1 MDAARSLLMQMMGDY
16 QGYREC
22 LLILVFDAYQVSE
35 HVETLY
41 KDQSIYVVYTKQAQ
55 TADMYIEKTTHE
67 LSNRYHVI
75 VATSDGLEQLIV
87 ISQGAHRM
95 SARELLKEVEATKK
109 IRMKEFN
116 ENQRRFRHL
125 PMEGMWDQLEE
136 KEKNEDE

>member
-1 MDAARSLLMQMMGDY
+1 
-16 QGYREC
+16 
-22 LLILVFDAYQVSE
+22 
-35 HVETLY
+35 
-41 KDQSIYVVYTKQAQ
+41 
-55 TADMYIEKTTHE
+55 MYIEKTTHE